1 MLRSLVVGR
10 LGRAGDEA
18 VIKEA
23 RERFAKHC
31 DGSQV
36 LPADLR
42 SAVSVCWVKKM
53 NGKDF
58 YFIVYNQYIF
68 V

>member
-42 SAVSVCWVKKM
+42 SAVSVFGSKM
-53 NGKDF
+53 DVKDF
-58 YFIVYNQYIF
+58 HFIVYNQDNF